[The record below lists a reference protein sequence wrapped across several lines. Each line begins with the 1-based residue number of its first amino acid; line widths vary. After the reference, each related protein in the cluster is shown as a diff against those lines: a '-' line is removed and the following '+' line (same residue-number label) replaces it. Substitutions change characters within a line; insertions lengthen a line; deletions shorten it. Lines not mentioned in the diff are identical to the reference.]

1 MAKLT
6 QSFQEVWQRA
16 GLMQR
21 LLLISLLLACL
32 AAGAV
37 LVNWA
42 TKPDY
47 ALLYSGLSPEE
58 AAKVVEKVADADVQY
73 KLKNGGTTIYVE
85 QDKVY
90 SLRLAVAQQGL
101 AVGGHVGYKILDDS
115 KIGMSPFA
123 QRVNYIRAVEGELA
137 KSIET
142 LDAVASARVHIVRP
156 EGPLFS
162 REQKSGSATVVIG
175 LKGSRQLTPNNVAAI
190 VNLVAGGVEDLQSED
205 VVVVDNNGNLLSG
218 EGGNELAGKA
228 GTVLDYKQRV
238 EQYKARQIEAVLL
251 PVLGPGRVS
260 VRVDA
265 EIDLTS
271 LSTVATTYPGKGI
284 EKEIITEALKEKTS
298 SGGENGK
305 STDKT
310 GGGKIETN
318 FRLSQT
324 TTQTVVLPGEIK
336 KLTVAAF
343 VDLSA
348 PKAEVT
354 EGEDGDQ
361 GKEVAEAPPAP
372 TVTVEEIAAM
382 IQKVTGA
389 AEEDITVVSTTFHKP
404 KPLLSQAEQE
414 QGKGKEFW
422 MDIARRASLGILALG
437 ALLALKMFGKGKSK
451 KGEDAPALE
460 GQAGAADAGL
470 LLPGPETQM
479 NPELVRRQITRAL
492 ENNPEEVSRLFL
504 SWVGSEEGKA

>member
-1 MAKLT
+1 MVE
-6 QSFQEVWQRA
+6 SFQEVWQRT
-16 GLMQR
+16 GLFQR
-21 LLLISLLLACL
+21 LLLIGLLLACL

-42 TKPDY
+42 SKPEL

-58 AAKVVEKVADADVQY
+58 AAKVVEKVTDADVQY
-73 KLKNGGTTIYVE
+73 KLKNGGTTVYVE

-90 SLRLAVAQQGL
+90 SLRLAMAQQGL
-101 AVGGHVGYKILDDS
+101 TVGGHVGYKILDDS
-115 KIGMSPFA
+115 KIGMSPSA

-137 KSIET
+137 ITIEN

-162 REQKSGSATVVIG
+162 REQKSASATVVLG

-190 VNLVAGGVEDLQSED
+190 VNLVAGGVEDLQPED
-205 VVVVDNNGNLLSG
+205 VVVVDNNANLLSG

-271 LSTVATTYPGKGI
+271 LSITKTEYPGKGI
-284 EKEIITEALKEKTS
+284 AEREVITEAVKEKIS
-298 SGGENGK
+298 GGGENGK

-310 GGGKIETN
+310 GGGKIETDY
-318 FRLSQT
+318 RLAQT
-324 TTQTVVLPGEIK
+324 TTQTMVLPGEIK

-343 VDLSA
+343 VDLS
-348 PKAEVT
+348 PPQTDGEEGAET
-354 EGEDGDQ
+354 P
-361 GKEVAEAPPAP
+361 AAP
-372 TVTVEEIAAM
+372 TVTPEDIAAM

-389 AEEDITVVSTTFHKP
+389 DKEDISVVSTTFHKK
-404 KPLLSQAEQE
+404 KPLLSEAEQE
-414 QGKGKEFW
+414 QGKGKDFW
-422 MDIARRASLGILALG
+422 LDIARRASLGILAVG

-451 KGEDAPALE
+451 KGEPTPALE
-460 GQAGAADAGL
+460 GQAAAASARH
-470 LLPGPETQM
+470 LLPAPQSQM
-479 NPELVRRQITRAL
+479 NPDLVRQQITRAL